1 MRPAT
6 IDASRCSASRSVRM
20 MRLRMAS
27 VAGTK
32 KASTA
37 NAVTSTI
44 VTRIR
49 RRTSTV
55 LARLADVA
63 VEAVADTADG
73 GDPARTAG
81 LLAEL
86 AAHGVDVDVER
97 LRRAPPVLVP
107 HVVDELLAGDDGAGV
122 AGEPLEHV

>member
-6 IDASRCSASRSVRM
+6 IDASRCSASRSLRT

-32 KASTA
+32 NASTA
-37 NAVTSTI
+37 NAVTSMI

-49 RRTSTV
+49 RRTSAV
-55 LARLADVA
+55 LVPRADVA
-63 VEAVADTADG
+63 AEPVADAADR
-73 GDPARTAG
+73 GDPARTAR

-86 AAHGVDVDVER
+86 APHRVDVDVER

-107 HVVDELLAGDDGAGV
+107 HVVDE
-122 AGEPLEHV
+122 